1 MGEVNRTNGNARI
14 EPVSVCIPAHNEA
27 GTIVNTIESVLRQ
40 TGVHVAEILVGANAC
55 TDDTVGEVRRME
67 KQHPGIVRLL
77 EIEEKGKPHTWN
89 VLREEAAHD
98 YLIFMDG
105 DVEVDPPA
113 FSRLHEMLRARDDL
127 IIAQSTNAA
136 VLRDCNWLTRLSRPR
151 PNAEGGIYIKERQDH
166 TCGRLY
172 AIRRSGI
179 ESVMDELGFD
189 KMPVDLI
196 HEDGWL
202 RRLLD
207 IAASRRRDVPLEE
220 VIPGN
225 GRYWEVCRDA
235 YVYFVPQDWTED
247 PKVIARTLHA
257 REQLDAM
264 FPEYVVAVKGIRTA
278 RAADRRLMDRI
289 RARVRTGLRDG
300 TKQAVVQVMRRI
312 ATRKARRLF
321 AADKAAGRS
330 MSARTFA
337 RSTSSKRAA
346 NSVGIESSHARNE
359 LPT

>member
-1 MGEVNRTNGNARI
+1 MRGNVRL

-40 TGVHVAEILVGANAC
+40 TDVKVAEILVGANSC
-55 TDDTVGEVRRME
+55 TDDTAGEVRRME
-67 KQHPGIVRLL
+67 EQHPAIVRLL
-77 EIEEKGKPHTWN
+77 EIEEKGKPHAWN
-89 VLREEAAHD
+89 VLRKEAAND
-98 YLIFMDG
+98 CLIFMDG

-113 FSRLHEMLRARDDL
+113 LSRLHEMLREKDDL

-151 PNAEGGIYIKERQDH
+151 PNAEGGIFIKERQDH

-172 AIRRSGI
+172 AVRKSAI
-179 ESVMDELGFD
+179 ESVMAELGFD
-189 KMPVDLI
+189 EMPVDLI

-207 IAASRRRDVPLEE
+207 IAAARRRGVPLEE
-220 VIPGN
+220 VIPGK

-264 FPEYVVAVKGIRTA
+264 FPEYVAAVERIRQA
-278 RAADRRLMDRI
+278 RAADRHLRDRI
-289 RARVRTGLRDG
+289 RSRLRMGLLNG
-300 TKQAVVQVMRRI
+300 TKQAVVQMMRRI
-312 ATRKARRLF
+312 ASAKARRLF

-330 MSARTFA
+330 MSARSFA

-346 NSVGIESSHARNE
+346 NSLEIESGQIKKE